1 MAQPSSA
8 EDETRELVCEICRLF
23 YTLGWVSGTGGSISI
38 KCLDGSG
45 NILMAPSGV
54 QKERMLPGDIYLL
67 DADGGVLK
75 EPAGRAPPYPPPKL
89 SECQPLFM
97 AAFKH
102 RQAGAVMHSH
112 ALSAVMATAL
122 TDGDEFRVTNLEMIK
137 GLKGN
142 GFYDDLV
149 IPIIENTAREYQ
161 LTESLE
167 RAILAYPHAHA
178 VLVRRHGIYVWGD
191 TWIQAKTQAE
201 CLHYLFEAFVEG
213 RKLGINFSVAPSAPI
228 REAGTNGAG
237 AKRPRQVTAHEDE
250 IGLRA
255 PPSILLLDIEGTLCP
270 ISFVSEVLFPYAR
283 KQLPQFLKDVWM
295 DPEWAECIEALRV
308 TAHAD
313 GVGDLANAEDAAT
326 YCDGLIA
333 ADRKVTPLKD
343 MQGRMWRTGYECG
356 ELQGTFFDEAIES
369 IQAFVA
375 RGTKVYI
382 YSSGSR
388 EAQRLMFQYS
398 MRGDLRKYICGYF
411 DTTVGS
417 KLDHVSYASISKSL
431 GVDLRPGSVDC
442 SAGCVFVTDV
452 LGEATAAMAA
462 GWSSVFIKRP
472 GNKPQPP
479 SPMGIRTVNSLGEL
493 L

>member
-1 MAQPSSA
+1 MSSSALSA

-38 KCLDGSG
+38 KSLDGSG
-45 NILMAPSGV
+45 RILMAPSGV

-67 DADGGVLK
+67 DAEGEVVK
-75 EPAGRAPPYPPPKL
+75 EPVGRAPPYPPPKL

-102 RQAGAVMHSH
+102 RGAGAVMHSH
-112 ALSAVMATAL
+112 ALCAVMATAL
-122 TDGDEFRVTNLEMIK
+122 VEGDEFRVTNLEMIK

-167 RAILAYPHAHA
+167 RAILAYPNAQA

-213 RKLGINFSVAPSAPI
+213 KKLGVDFSVAPKATAD
-228 REAGTNGAG
+228 RNGNA
-237 AKRPRQVTAHEDE
+237 AKRPRLNGDVNGSAH
-250 IGLRA
+250 RA
-255 PPSILLLDIEGTLCP
+255 PSVLLLDIEGTLCP

-283 KQLPQFLKDVWM
+283 QRIAQFLSDVWAN
-295 DPEWAECIEALRV
+295 PEWAACIEELRKL
-308 TAHAD
+308 ASAEGAD
-313 GVGDLANAEDAAT
+313 FSNAAEAAGF
-326 YCDGLIA
+326 CEGLIA

-343 MQGRMWRTGYECG
+343 MQGRIWRSGYEAG
-356 ELQGTFFDEAIES
+356 ELTGAFFDEAVQS
-369 IQAFVA
+369 IKAFA
-375 RGTKVYI
+375 AMGTKVYI

-398 MRGDLRKYICGYF
+398 THGDLRQYISGYF
-411 DTTVGS
+411 DTTAGG
-417 KLDHVSYASISKSL
+417 KLAHASYENISKSI
-431 GVDLRPGSVDC
+431 GVDLRPGSADA
-442 SAGCVFVTDV
+442 SAGCMFVTDV
-452 LGEATAAMAA
+452 LGEATAAMTA
-462 GWSSVFIKRP
+462 GWTGVLIKRP
-472 GNKPQPP
+472 GNKPQPQ
-479 SPMGIRTVNSLGEL
+479 SPIGIRDATTLGEL
-493 L
+493 LN